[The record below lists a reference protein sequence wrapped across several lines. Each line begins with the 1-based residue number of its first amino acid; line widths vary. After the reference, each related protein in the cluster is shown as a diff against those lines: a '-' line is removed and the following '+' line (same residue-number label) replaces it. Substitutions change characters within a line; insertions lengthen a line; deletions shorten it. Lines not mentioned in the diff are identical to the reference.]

1 MMAVDPALHLAD
13 VLDRVE
19 IEKAAI
25 DEGTDLLEKRPAQI
39 EVTADRTRLEH
50 GCSLPGLAERFVVRE
65 RRGDRIDDR
74 SVLAVRT
81 QAQIDSK
88 HEAVCAHLAER
99 TRDDLRHSR
108 GERRAADRPA

>member
-1 MMAVDPALHLAD
+1 MMAVDPALHLPD

-25 DEGTDLLEKRPAQI
+25 DEGADLVEKRPAQI
-39 EVTADRTRLEH
+39 DVTADRTRLEH
-50 GCSLPGLAERFVVRE
+50 CCSLPGLAERFVVRE
-65 RRGDRIDDR
+65 RCGDRIDDR

-81 QAQIDSK
+81 QAQIDAK
-88 HEAVCAHLAER
+88 HEAVWAHLAAR
-99 TRDDLRHSR
+99 TRADLGHAR